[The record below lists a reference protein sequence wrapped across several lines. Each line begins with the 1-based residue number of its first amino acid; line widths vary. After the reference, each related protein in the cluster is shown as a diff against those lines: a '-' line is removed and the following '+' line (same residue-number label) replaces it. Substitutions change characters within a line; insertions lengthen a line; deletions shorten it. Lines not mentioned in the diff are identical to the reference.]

1 MSDIPGGILTPS
13 QRDFLREKDIGEKS
27 DSTKSMTRSRI
38 VERIQVSYTD
48 DVPLIAKAMAE
59 NAGYTSLSPERIVD
73 VEDPEALIEGLI
85 LQVAIIRELAVATG
99 YDPRE
104 IVDEGFER
112 DLATA
117 EDRVVTKAKNNPGD
131 LTFTEA
137 KILFEFLPQELKNN
151 LSPTV
156 EEYEGIVQDV
166 AKALSETKEEFGE
179 TQGFDIGDLM
189 HRSDI
194 PSEEI
199 AKDLPDDNEN
209 EQENP

>member
-1 MSDIPGGILTPS
+1 MSEIPGGILTPS

-59 NAGYTSLSPERIVD
+59 NTGYTSLSPEKIVD
-73 VEDPEALIEGLI
+73 VEDPEVLIEGLI

-112 DLATA
+112 ELATA
-117 EDRVVTKAKNNPGD
+117 EDRVVTKAKNNPAD

-137 KILFEFLPQELKNN
+137 KILFDFLPQELKNN
-151 LSPTV
+151 LSPSV
-156 EEYEGIVQDV
+156 EEYEGILQDV
-166 AKALSETKEEFGE
+166 AKALSETKEEFEE
-179 TQGFDIGDLM
+179 TQGFDIGDLTE
-189 HRSDI
+189 RSDI

-199 AKDLPDDNEN
+199 AKDLPSDNEN
-209 EQENP
+209 EQENS